1 MIPAPLSPWACQN
14 QGLGHL
20 SQNLFLL
27 KRNKPFPVGSTGT
40 KIAYPKLS
48 WFRGI
53 FTVEV
58 IRFHQIIHFLALH
71 YFLICFGL
79 ISLLLSDG
87 SFHGVWN
94 TPIIWHLAALL
105 FTMREFF
112 RVAYYSSLDP
122 IQPTQCT
129 DSDGTQVT
137 VNQLLHSESSIL
149 NAS

>member
-1 MIPAPLSPWACQN
+1 VIPAPPGPWACQN

-27 KRNKPFPVGSTGT
+27 KSNKPSPVGSTGT

-48 WFRGI
+48 WFRDI
-53 FTVEV
+53 FTVGV

-87 SFHGVWN
+87 SLHGIWN
-94 TPIIWHLAALL
+94 TPIIRHLAALL
-105 FTMREFF
+105 FYYAGIFSRGILLLF
-112 RVAYYSSLDP
+112 RSHSTYS
-122 IQPTQCT
+122 
-129 DSDGTQVT
+129 VY
-137 VNQLLHSESSIL
+137 
-149 NAS
+149 

>member
-1 MIPAPLSPWACQN
+1 MIPAPLGPWACQD

-27 KRNKPFPVGSTGT
+27 KSNKPSPVGSTGT

-48 WFRGI
+48 WFRDI
-53 FTVEV
+53 FTVGV

-87 SFHGVWN
+87 SLHGIWN
-94 TPIIWHLAALL
+94 TPIIRHLAAL
-105 FTMREFF
+105 FF
-112 RVAYYSSLDP
+112 LICGNFFAWHITPL
-122 IQPTQCT
+122 
-129 DSDGTQVT
+129 
-137 VNQLLHSESSIL
+137 
-149 NAS
+149 